1 MTKRKTP
8 TQDGKYTIC
17 EALLE
22 NAQYFFDSPGLL
34 KGIHGAVKKKAT
46 FEDVLQFTPSELL
59 QKGLKLP
66 ELKKLINILGKYNWI
81 LTGYVRAGYNCNLIQ
96 EHDFV
101 EKPKVAIG
109 REPTDAEVDQAFE
122 EAKAF
127 QKKVDVETA
136 TPAATQ

>member
-8 TQDGKYTIC
+8 MQDGKYTTF
-17 EALLE
+17 EALLQ
-22 NAQYFFDSPGLL
+22 NAQHFFDSPGLL

-101 EKPKVAIG
+101 EKPKVEYG
-109 REPTDAEVDQAFE
+109 RDLTDEEVDKGFKEAE
-122 EAKAF
+122 EWQDIIDK
-127 QKKVDVETA
+127 ENT
-136 TPAATQ
+136 TPAEIQ

>member
-46 FEDVLQFTPSELL
+46 FDDVLEFTPSELL

-101 EKPKVAIG
+101 EKPKVEYG

-122 EAKAF
+122 EAEAF
-127 QKKVDVETA
+127 QNEVDEEA
-136 TPAATQ
+136 TMPAAIQ

>member
-8 TQDGKYTIC
+8 TQDGKYTTF

-46 FEDVLQFTPSELL
+46 FQDVLQFTPSQLL
-59 QKGLKLP
+59 EKGLKLT
-66 ELKKLINILGKYNWI
+66 ELKKLINILSKYNWI

-101 EKPKVAIG
+101 EKPKVEYG
-109 REPTDAEVDQAFE
+109 RDLTDTEVDKAFE
-122 EAKAF
+122 EAESWQDITDK
-127 QKKVDVETA
+127 ENT

>member
-8 TQDGKYTIC
+8 MQDGKYTTF

-101 EKPKVAIG
+101 EKPKVEYG
-109 REPTDAEVDQAFE
+109 RDLTDEEVDKGFKEAE
-122 EAKAF
+122 EWQDIIDK
-127 QKKVDVETA
+127 ENT

>member
-46 FEDVLQFTPSELL
+46 FDDVLEFTPSELL

-66 ELKKLINILGKYNWI
+66 ELKKLINILVNI
-81 LTGYVRAGYNCNLIQ
+81 
-96 EHDFV
+96 
-101 EKPKVAIG
+101 IG
-109 REPTDAEVDQAFE
+109 F
-122 EAKAF
+122 
-127 QKKVDVETA
+127 
-136 TPAATQ
+136 